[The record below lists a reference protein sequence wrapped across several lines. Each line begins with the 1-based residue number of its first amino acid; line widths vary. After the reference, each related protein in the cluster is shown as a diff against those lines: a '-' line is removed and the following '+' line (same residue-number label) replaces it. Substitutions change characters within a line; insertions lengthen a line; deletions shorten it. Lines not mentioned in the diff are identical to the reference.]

1 MEPID
6 FPENLVPS
14 SRTYKPGAFA
24 EERFTAQNGATTRL
38 RYGSRLYNSTLS
50 LTFQNISDENA
61 NSILNNYKQ
70 VMEGDNYANFKTT
83 NAVAGAGSG
92 LQSWMREVDT
102 GLKWKYAGPPNV
114 SSVRPGLST
123 VSCEFVGELEGA

>member
-6 FPENLVPS
+6 FPDLVPS

-50 LTFQNISDENA
+50 LTFQNISDASA
-61 NSILNNYKQ
+61 NSILDNYEK

-83 NAVAGAGSG
+83 NAVAGAGSD
-92 LQSWMREVDT
+92 LQLWMREVDT
-102 GLKWKYAGPPNV
+102 GLKWKYAGPPQV